1 MNKFK
6 QGLNKVIKFLRKN
19 IYYVL
24 IIVCIAAIGT
34 MITVTLARDK
44 HRNSNLPTIVTPD
57 DKPIVTPGGDD
68 PTVPV
73 DDPNSNKPKP
83 VVFVNP
89 VANATISKNYSEV
102 EAVYSKTLNQWSTH
116 LGIDFV
122 AEEGSAV
129 VAVYDGYVAEII
141 NDTMYG
147 NVVTINH
154 ANGLSTKYYSL
165 GDNVAVNVG
174 QTITAGTKI
183 GEIST
188 SMLVESSDGA
198 HLHFETLVNNSLV
211 DPSSYFVT
219 NNK

>member
-34 MITVTLARDK
+34 MVTITLARDK
-44 HRNSNLPTIVTPD
+44 HRNTNLPTIVTPD
-57 DKPIVTPGGDD
+57 DKPIITPDDD
-68 PTVPV
+68 PSIPI

-83 VVFVNP
+83 VVFINP
-89 VANATISKNYSEV
+89 VANATVGMGYSETELV
-102 EAVYSKTLNQWSTH
+102 FSKTLEQWSVHT
-116 LGIDFV
+116 GIDFI

-129 VAVYDGYVAEII
+129 VAVYDGTVADIQ

-147 NVVTINH
+147 NIVTINH

-165 GDNVAVNVG
+165 GDNIAVNVG
-174 QTITAGTKI
+174 QAVTAGTKI
-183 GEIST
+183 GEISI
-188 SMLVESSDGA
+188 SMMIESSDGA
-198 HLHFETLVNNSLV
+198 HLHFETLVNNKVV
-211 DPSSYFVT
+211 DPTSYFVT